1 MPSDITGSVSETLR
15 GKTIV
20 VGVTGSIA
28 AVRVVDL
35 IRDLIRRGAQV
46 HAVAS
51 AASQQILHP
60 YALEYATNHP
70 VITEITGQ
78 VEHVQFCG
86 VCGLA
91 DLLLIAPATA
101 NTIGKMACGIDDTPV
116 TTFATTALGSGKPV
130 AVVPA
135 MHEAMYCHPA
145 VLRNL
150 EALRTM
156 GVTLIDPRLEEGK
169 AKIADNLA
177 VVREVERLLGPA
189 DLAGKK
195 IIITS
200 GSNAEAVD
208 PIRILTNRASGKTG
222 IALALEAHRRGA
234 DVTLVHRFIQD
245 IPVHQVFA
253 GSAREMLDA
262 VMAEVAKGCDVLI
275 GAAAVADY
283 TLDPQAEKIKSSG
296 QGLVLHLMPTQ
307 KIIKTVREAYPHMK
321 IVGFKA
327 ETGVTDEELVLRS
340 ERSMHSAGLDLVVAN
355 DVASGGMG
363 TDDNRVLIIGKK
375 RPIKIIQGK
384 KSEIAR
390 RIIDALAEL
399 L

>member
-1 MPSDITGSVSETLR
+1 MPSDITCSVSDTLC

-35 IRDLIRRGAQV
+35 IRDLIRRGAEV

-60 YALEYATNHP
+60 YALQYATTHP

-86 VCGLA
+86 VGGLA

-135 MHEAMYCHPA
+135 MHEAMYRHPA

-150 EALRTM
+150 QALRAM

-189 DLAGKK
+189 DLADKK

-200 GSNAEAVD
+200 GSNAEVVD

-222 IALALEAHRRGA
+222 IALALEARRRGA
-234 DVTLVHRFIQD
+234 EVTLVHRFIQD
-245 IPVHQVFA
+245 IPVRQVYA

-262 VMAEVAKGCDVLI
+262 VLAEVAKGCDVLI
-275 GAAAVADY
+275 SAAAVADY
-283 TLDPQAEKIKSSG
+283 TLDPQAEKIKSG
-296 QGLVLHLMPTQ
+296 QELVLRLLPTQ
-307 KIIKTVREAYPHMK
+307 KIIKTVREAYPHLK

-327 ETGVTDEELVLRS
+327 ETGVTDEELVLRAKK
-340 ERSMHSAGLDLVVAN
+340 SMQGAGLDLVVAN
-355 DVASGGMG
+355 DVARGGMG
-363 TDDNRVLIIGKK
+363 TDDNRVLIID
-375 RPIKIIQGK
+375 RLVQRKIAEGK
-384 KSEIAR
+384 KSLIAKM
-390 RIIDALAEL
+390 IMDALVEIL
-399 L
+399 

>member
-1 MPSDITGSVSETLR
+1 MPSDITCSVSDTLC

-35 IRDLIRRGAQV
+35 IRDLIRRGAEV

-60 YALEYATNHP
+60 YALQYATTHP

-86 VCGLA
+86 VGGLA

-135 MHEAMYCHPA
+135 MHEAMYRHPA

-150 EALRTM
+150 QALRAM

-177 VVREVERLLGPA
+177 VVREVERLLGPL

-200 GSNAEAVD
+200 GSNAEVVD

-222 IALALEAHRRGA
+222 IALALEARRRGA
-234 DVTLVHRFIQD
+234 EVTLVHRFIQD
-245 IPVHQVFA
+245 IPVRQVYA

-262 VMAEVAKGCDVLI
+262 VLVEVAKGCDVLI
-275 GAAAVADY
+275 SAAAVADY
-283 TLDPQAEKIKSSG
+283 TLDPQAEKIKSG
-296 QGLVLHLMPTQ
+296 HELVLRLLPTQ
-307 KIIKTVREAYPHMK
+307 KIIKTVREAYPHLK

-327 ETGVTDEELVLRS
+327 ETGVTDEELVLRAKK
-340 ERSMHSAGLDLVVAN
+340 SMLGGGLDLVVAN
-355 DVASGGMG
+355 DVARGGMG
-363 TDDNRVLIIGKK
+363 TDDNRVLIIDRLVQRKVAE
-375 RPIKIIQGK
+375 GK
-384 KSEIAR
+384 KSLIAKM
-390 RIIDALAEL
+390 IMDALVEIL
-399 L
+399 

>member
-1 MPSDITGSVSETLR
+1 MPSDITCSVSDMLC

-35 IRDLIRRGAQV
+35 IRDLIRRGAEV
-46 HAVAS
+46 HCVAS
-51 AASQQILHP
+51 AAAQQILHP
-60 YALEYATNHP
+60 YALEYATTHP
-70 VITEITGQ
+70 VITEITGR

-86 VCGLA
+86 VGGLA

-135 MHEAMYCHPA
+135 MHEAMYLHPA
-145 VLRNL
+145 VLHNL
-150 EALRTM
+150 DALRAM

-169 AKIADNLA
+169 AKIADNLR

-200 GSNAEAVD
+200 GSNAEVVD

-222 IALALEAHRRGA
+222 IALALEARRRGA
-234 DVTLVHRFIQD
+234 EVTLVHRFIQD
-245 IPVHQVFA
+245 IPVRQVYA
-253 GSAREMLDA
+253 ESAREMLDA
-262 VMAEVAKGCDVLI
+262 VLAEVAKGCDVLI
-275 GAAAVADY
+275 SAAAVADY
-283 TLDPQAEKIKSSG
+283 TLDPQAEKIKSG
-296 QGLVLHLMPTQ
+296 QELVLRLKPTQ
-307 KIIKTVREAYPHMK
+307 KIIKTVREAYPHLK

-327 ETGVTDEELVLRS
+327 ETGVTDEELVLRAKK
-340 ERSMHSAGLDLVVAN
+340 SMQGAGLDLVVAN
-355 DVASGGMG
+355 DVARGGMG
-363 TDDNRVLIIGKK
+363 TDDNRVLIIG
-375 RPIKIIQGK
+375 RDSAIKIIQGK
-384 KSEIAR
+384 KGEIAR
-390 RIIDALAEL
+390 RILDALVGVL
-399 L
+399 

>member
-1 MPSDITGSVSETLR
+1 MPSDITCSVSDTLC

-35 IRDLIRRGAQV
+35 IRDLIRRGAEV

-60 YALEYATNHP
+60 YALEYATTHP
-70 VITEITGQ
+70 VITEITGR

-86 VCGLA
+86 VGGLA

-135 MHEAMYCHPA
+135 MHEAMYRHPA
-145 VLRNL
+145 VLHNL
-150 EALRTM
+150 DALRAM

-189 DLAGKK
+189 DLACKK

-200 GSNAEAVD
+200 GSNAEVID

-222 IALALEAHRRGA
+222 IALALEARRRGA
-234 DVTLVHRFIQD
+234 EVTLVHRFIQD
-245 IPVHQVFA
+245 IPVRQVYA
-253 GSAREMLDA
+253 ESAREMLDA
-262 VMAEVAKGCDVLI
+262 VLAEVAKGCDVLI
-275 GAAAVADY
+275 SAAAVADY
-283 TLDPQAEKIKSSG
+283 TLDPQAEKIKSG
-296 QGLVLHLMPTQ
+296 QELVLRLKPTQ
-307 KIIKTVREAYPHMK
+307 KIIKTVREAYPHLK

-327 ETGVTDEELVLRS
+327 ETGVTDEELVLRAKK
-340 ERSMHSAGLDLVVAN
+340 SMQGARLDLVVAN
-355 DVASGGMG
+355 DVARGGMG
-363 TDDNRVLIIGKK
+363 TDDNRVLIIDRLVQRKVAE
-375 RPIKIIQGK
+375 GK
-384 KSEIAR
+384 KSLIAKM
-390 RIIDALAEL
+390 IMDALVEIL
-399 L
+399 

>member
-1 MPSDITGSVSETLR
+1 MPSDITCSVSDTLC

-35 IRDLIRRGAQV
+35 IRDLIRRGAEV

-60 YALEYATNHP
+60 YALQYATTHP

-86 VCGLA
+86 VGGLA

-135 MHEAMYCHPA
+135 MHEAMYRHPA

-150 EALRTM
+150 QALRAM

-177 VVREVERLLGPA
+177 VVREVERLLGPL
-189 DLAGKK
+189 DLTGKK

-200 GSNAEAVD
+200 GSNAEVVD

-222 IALALEAHRRGA
+222 IALALEARRRGA
-234 DVTLVHRFIQD
+234 EVTLVHRFIQD
-245 IPVHQVFA
+245 IPVRQVYA

-262 VMAEVAKGCDVLI
+262 VLAEVAKGCDVLI
-275 GAAAVADY
+275 SAAAVADY
-283 TLDPQAEKIKSSG
+283 TLDPQAEKIKSG
-296 QGLVLHLMPTQ
+296 QELVLRLLPTQ
-307 KIIKTVREAYPHMK
+307 KIIKTVREAYPHLK

-327 ETGVTDEELVLRS
+327 ETGVTDEELVLRAKK
-340 ERSMHSAGLDLVVAN
+340 SMQGAGLDLVVAN
-355 DVASGGMG
+355 DVARGGMG
-363 TDDNRVLIIGKK
+363 TDDNRVLIIDRLVQRKVAE
-375 RPIKIIQGK
+375 GK
-384 KSEIAR
+384 KSLIAKM
-390 RIIDALAEL
+390 IMDALVEIL
-399 L
+399 

>member
-1 MPSDITGSVSETLR
+1 MPSDITCSVSDTLC

-20 VGVTGSIA
+20 IGVTGSIA

-35 IRDLIRRGAQV
+35 IRDLIRRGAEV

-60 YALEYATNHP
+60 YALEYATTHP

-135 MHEAMYCHPA
+135 MHEAMYRHPA

-150 EALRTM
+150 EALRAM

-200 GSNAEAVD
+200 GSNAEVVD

-222 IALALEAHRRGA
+222 IALALEARRRGA
-234 DVTLVHRFIQD
+234 EVTLVHRFIQD
-245 IPVHQVFA
+245 IPVRQVYA
-253 GSAREMLDA
+253 GSAREMLNA
-262 VMAEVAKGCDVLI
+262 VLAEVAKGCDVLI
-275 GAAAVADY
+275 SAAAVADY
-283 TLDPQAEKIKSSG
+283 TLDPQAEKIKSG
-296 QGLVLHLMPTQ
+296 QELVLRLKPTQ
-307 KIIKTVREAYPHMK
+307 KIIKTVREAYPHLK

-327 ETGVTDEELVLRS
+327 ETGVTDEELVLRAKK
-340 ERSMHSAGLDLVVAN
+340 SMQGAGLDLVVAN
-355 DVASGGMG
+355 DVARGGMG
-363 TDDNRVLIIGKK
+363 TDDNRVLIIDRLVQRKVAE
-375 RPIKIIQGK
+375 GK
-384 KSEIAR
+384 KSLIAKM
-390 RIIDALAEL
+390 IMDALVEIL
-399 L
+399 